1 MQINGATVLVT
12 GGNRG
17 LGKAFVEEFLDRG
30 AKTVYA
36 AARDPRTVTN
46 TRAIPIQLDVT
57 DRASIERAA
66 AIAGDVTLLVNNAGT
81 DTYSRSFVDG
91 DRADIQREFDTNLF
105 GPLDVT
111 RAFAPV
117 IIRNGGGHLLNVA
130 SVLSWLPS
138 GAYGAAK
145 AALWSATNH
154 LRAELAP
161 QGVGVTGLY
170 VGYIDTDL
178 AAHVTLPK
186 SDPRVVA
193 RAGIDGIEAG
203 VDEVLADEFT
213 RAVRGAI
220 GADPTTLL
228 S

>member
-36 AARDPRTVTN
+36 AARDPRTVTDP
-46 TRAIPIQLDVT
+46 RAVALQLDVT

-66 AIAGDVTLLVNNAGT
+66 AVAGDVTLLVNNAGI
-81 DTYSRSFVDG
+81 DTLNRSFVDG
-91 DRADIQREFDTNLF
+91 DRAEIQREFDTNLF

-117 IIRNGGGHLLNVA
+117 IIRNGGGHLVNVA
-130 SVLSWLPS
+130 SVLSWLPG

-154 LRAELAP
+154 LRTELAP
-161 QGVGVTGLY
+161 RGIGVTGLY
-170 VGYIDTDL
+170 VGYIDTDMSSYT
-178 AAHVTLPK
+178 TLPK
-186 SDPRVVA
+186 SDPRAVA
-193 RAGIDGIEAG
+193 RAAVDGIEAG
-203 VDEVLADEFT
+203 LDEVLADDFT
-213 RAVRGAI
+213 RAVRGAL
-220 GADPTTLL
+220 GGDPTSLL
-228 S
+228 G